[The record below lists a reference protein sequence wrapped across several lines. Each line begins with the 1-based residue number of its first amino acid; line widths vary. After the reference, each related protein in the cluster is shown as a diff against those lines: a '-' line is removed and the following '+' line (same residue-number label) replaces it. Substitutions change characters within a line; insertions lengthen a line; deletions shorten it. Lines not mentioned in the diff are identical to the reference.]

1 MFDMFIDVTHRPHTM
16 VILAL
21 LCLLFNF
28 TMLLKKITNYIPTK
42 MFFITFY
49 ACAVK

>member
-1 MFDMFIDVTHRPHTM
+1 MFDVTHRPHTM

-28 TMLLKKITNYIPTK
+28 TMLLKKLQITSQQRC
-42 MFFITFY
+42 F
-49 ACAVK
+49 